1 MKNKKN
7 ICVVGSGF
15 SGLSSATYLASQGH
29 NVFVLEKNSKLGG
42 RARQFS
48 SKGFTFDMGPSWY
61 WMPDVFEKYFKD
73 FDKNINEYLNLK
85 RLDPSYR
92 VFFDDE
98 VIDIPANYESLKELL
113 ENMEEGSGDKLDQF
127 LKQAEKKYKV
137 GIENLVYKPGLSIK
151 EFINKETLSG
161 VLQLDV
167 FQNMHKHIRKYFKNE
182 KIIKLLEFPI
192 LFLGATPKNTPA
204 LYSLMNY
211 ADIKLGTWYP
221 EGGMHKIVEAMV
233 SLAEEKG
240 VKFYTNEEV
249 KKLSYLRGEVSH
261 VITTQKTYDTDY
273 VICSGDYHHFDQNI
287 LDERF
292 RNYSESYWDKRVLAP
307 SSLLFYIGLDKKLKN
322 VLHHCLFFDK
332 DFEKHAEE
340 IYTTPRW
347 PSEPLF
353 YASFTSK
360 SDMTVAPKGN
370 ENMFLLMPT
379 APDLEDNKIIRE
391 RYFDLIISRLEKL
404 TNQNIKDHI
413 VYKKSYAIRDFK
425 KDYHSF
431 KGNAYG
437 LANTLF
443 QTAILKPSLRNK
455 KLKNL
460 FFCGQLTV
468 PGPGVPPSLISGN
481 VAASEVL
488 KIINKK
494 S

>member
-1 MKNKKN
+1 
-7 ICVVGSGF
+7 
-15 SGLSSATYLASQGH
+15 
-29 NVFVLEKNSKLGG
+29 
-42 RARQFS
+42 
-48 SKGFTFDMGPSWY
+48 
-61 WMPDVFEKYFKD
+61 
-73 FDKNINEYLNLK
+73 
-85 RLDPSYR
+85 
-92 VFFDDE
+92 
-98 VIDIPANYESLKELL
+98 
-113 ENMEEGSGDKLDQF
+113 MEEGSGEKLDQF

-137 GIENLVYKPGLSIK
+137 GIENLVYKPGLSVK

-233 SLAEEKG
+233 NLAEEKG
-240 VKFYTNEEV
+240 VKFYSNEEV
-249 KKLSYLRGEVSH
+249 KKLSYLNGEVSH
-261 VITTQKTYDTDY
+261 VITTKKTYDADY

-287 LDERF
+287 VDEKF

-360 SDMTVAPKGN
+360 SDSSVAPEGH

-404 TNQNIKDHI
+404 TDQNIKDHI

-443 QTAILKPSLRNK
+443 QTAILKPSLKNK

-481 VAASEVL
+481 VVANEVL
-488 KIINKK
+488 KRIKK
-494 S
+494 

>member
-98 VIDIPANYESLKELL
+98 VIDIPANYKSLKELL
-113 ENMEEGSGDKLDQF
+113 EGMEEGSGEKLDQF

-233 SLAEEKG
+233 NLAEEKG
-240 VKFYTNEEV
+240 VKFYSNEEV
-249 KKLSYLRGEVSH
+249 KKLSYLNGEVSH
-261 VITTQKTYDTDY
+261 VITTKKTYDADY

-287 LDERF
+287 VDEKF

-360 SDMTVAPKGN
+360 SDSSVAPEGH

-404 TNQNIKDHI
+404 TDQNIKDHI

-443 QTAILKPSLRNK
+443 QTAILKPSLKNK

-481 VAASEVL
+481 VVANEVL
-488 KIINKK
+488 KRIKK
-494 S
+494 

>member
-1 MKNKKN
+1 MKSKKN

-15 SGLSSATYLASQGH
+15 SGISSATYLASQGH

-98 VIDIPANYESLKELL
+98 TIDIPANYESLKELL
-113 ENMEEGSGDKLDQF
+113 EGMEEGSGDKLDEF

-137 GIENLVYKPGLSIK
+137 GIENLVYKPGLSVK

-204 LYSLMNY
+204 LYSIMNY

-233 SLAEEKG
+233 NLAEEKG

-249 KKLSYLRGEVSH
+249 KKLSYLNREITY
-261 VITTQKTYDTDY
+261 VITTKKTYDADY

-287 LDERF
+287 LDEKF
-292 RNYSESYWDKRVLAP
+292 RNYSETYWDKRVLAP

-360 SDMTVAPKGN
+360 SDSTVAPKGH

-443 QTAILKPSLRNK
+443 QTAILKPSLKNK

-481 VAASEVL
+481 VVASEVL
-488 KIINKK
+488 KKINK
-494 S
+494 

>member
-1 MKNKKN
+1 MRSKKN
-7 ICVVGSGF
+7 ICVIGSGF
-15 SGLSSATYLASQGH
+15 AGLSSATYLADKGH
-29 NVFVLEKNSKLGG
+29 NVYVLEKNSKLGG

-48 SKGFTFDMGPSWY
+48 SKEFTFDMGPSWY
-61 WMPDVFEKYFKD
+61 WMPDVFEKYFNDFNKD
-73 FDKNINEYLNLK
+73 ITDYLTLK
-85 RLDPSYR
+85 RLDPSYK
-92 VFFDDE
+92 VFFHDE
-98 VIDIPANYESLKELL
+98 VIDIPADYEELKNLFES
-113 ENMEEGSGDKLDQF
+113 MEEGSAEKLDLF
-127 LKQAEKKYKV
+127 LSQAERKYKV
-137 GIENLVYKPGLSIK
+137 GIQNLVYKPGLSIR
-151 EFINKETLSG
+151 EFLDKETIIGALK
-161 VLQLDV
+161 LDI
-167 FQNMHKHIRKYFKNE
+167 FKSMHNHIRKYFKNE

-192 LFLGATPKNTPA
+192 LFLGATPKKTPA

-211 ADIKLGTWYP
+211 ADIKLGTWFP
-221 EGGMHKIVEAMV
+221 EGGMYKIVEAMV
-233 SLAEEKG
+233 KLAEEKG
-240 VKFYTNEEV
+240 VKFYTSQEV
-249 KKLSYLRGEVSH
+249 KKFSYTNKKISH
-261 VITTQKTYDTDY
+261 VITSKKTYDTDY
-273 VICSGDYHHFDQNI
+273 VVCSGDYHHFDQNI
-287 LDERF
+287 IEDKY
-292 RNYSESYWDKRVLAP
+292 RNYSPSYWEKRILAP

-322 VLHHCLFFDK
+322 VSHHCLFFDK

-360 SDMTVAPKGN
+360 TDNSVAPKN
-370 ENMFLLMPT
+370 YENMFLLIPI

-413 VYKKSYAIRDFK
+413 IYKKSYGIRDFK

-443 QTAILKPSLRNK
+443 QTAILKPSLKNK

-460 FFCGQLTV
+460 YFCGQLTV

-481 VAASEVL
+481 VVANELAK
-488 KIINKK
+488 KID
-494 S
+494 

>member
-1 MKNKKN
+1 MKSKKN

-15 SGLSSATYLASQGH
+15 SGISSATYLASQGH

-98 VIDIPANYESLKELL
+98 TIDIPANYESLKELL
-113 ENMEEGSGDKLDQF
+113 EGMEEGSGDKLDEF

-137 GIENLVYKPGLSIK
+137 GIENLVYKPGLSVK
-151 EFINKETLSG
+151 EFINKETLTG

-233 SLAEEKG
+233 NLAEEKG

-249 KKLSYLRGEVSH
+249 KKLSYLNTEITY
-261 VITTQKTYDTDY
+261 VITTKKTYDADY

-287 LDERF
+287 LDEKF

-360 SDMTVAPKGN
+360 SDSTVAPKGH

-443 QTAILKPSLRNK
+443 QTAILKPSLKNK

-481 VAASEVL
+481 VVANEVL
-488 KIINKK
+488 KKINK
-494 S
+494 

>member
-1 MKNKKN
+1 MKSKKN

-15 SGLSSATYLASQGH
+15 SGISSATYLASQGH

-98 VIDIPANYESLKELL
+98 IIDIPANYESLKELL
-113 ENMEEGSGDKLDQF
+113 EGMEEGSGDKLDEF

-137 GIENLVYKPGLSIK
+137 GIENLVYKPGLSVK
-151 EFINKETLSG
+151 EFINKETLTG

-233 SLAEEKG
+233 NLAEEKG

-249 KKLSYLRGEVSH
+249 KKLSYLNREITY
-261 VITTQKTYDTDY
+261 VITTKKTYDADY

-287 LDERF
+287 LDEKF
-292 RNYSESYWDKRVLAP
+292 RNYSETYWDKRVLAP
-307 SSLLFYIGLDKKLKN
+307 SSLLFYIGLDKKLKK

-360 SDMTVAPKGN
+360 SDSTVAPKGH

-443 QTAILKPSLRNK
+443 QTAILKPSLKNK

-481 VAASEVL
+481 VVASEVL
-488 KIINKK
+488 KRINK
-494 S
+494 

>member
-1 MKNKKN
+1 MKSKKN

-15 SGLSSATYLASQGH
+15 SGISSATYLASQGH

-98 VIDIPANYESLKELL
+98 TIDIPANYESLKELL
-113 ENMEEGSGDKLDQF
+113 EGMEEGSGDKLDEF

-137 GIENLVYKPGLSIK
+137 GIENLVYKPGLSVK
-151 EFINKETLSG
+151 EFINKETLTG

-233 SLAEEKG
+233 NLAEEKG

-249 KKLSYLRGEVSH
+249 KKLSYLNREITY
-261 VITTQKTYDTDY
+261 VITTKKTYDADY

-287 LDERF
+287 LDEKF

-360 SDMTVAPKGN
+360 SDSTVAPKGH

-443 QTAILKPSLRNK
+443 QTAILKPSLKNK

-481 VAASEVL
+481 VVASEVL
-488 KIINKK
+488 KRINK
-494 S
+494 

>member
-15 SGLSSATYLASQGH
+15 SGISSATYLANQGH

-73 FDKNINEYLNLK
+73 FDKNINEYLKLK

-92 VFFDDE
+92 VFFEDE

-113 ENMEEGSGDKLDQF
+113 ESMEEGSGEKLDQF
-127 LKQAEKKYKV
+127 LNQAEKKYKV
-137 GIENLVYKPGLSIK
+137 GIENLVYKPGLSVK

-167 FQNMHKHIRKYFKNE
+167 FQNMYKHIRKFFKNE

-233 SLAEEKG
+233 NLAEEKG

-249 KKLSYLRGEVSH
+249 KKLSYLNGEVSH
-261 VITTQKTYDTDY
+261 VITTKKTYDADY

-287 LDERF
+287 LDEKF

-340 IYTTPRW
+340 IYSTPRW

-360 SDMTVAPKGN
+360 SDDTVAPKGN

-404 TNQNIKDHI
+404 TKQKIKDHI
-413 VYKKSYAIRDFK
+413 VYKKSYAIKDFK

-481 VAASEVL
+481 VVASEVL
-488 KIINKK
+488 KRINK
-494 S
+494 

>member
-113 ENMEEGSGDKLDQF
+113 EGMEEGSGEKLDQF

-137 GIENLVYKPGLSIK
+137 GIENLVYKPGLSVK

-233 SLAEEKG
+233 NLAEEKG
-240 VKFYTNEEV
+240 VKFYSNEEV
-249 KKLSYLRGEVSH
+249 KKLSYLNGEVSH
-261 VITTQKTYDTDY
+261 VITTKKTYDADY

-287 LDERF
+287 VDEKF

-360 SDMTVAPKGN
+360 SDSSVAPEGH

-404 TNQNIKDHI
+404 TDQNIKDHI

-443 QTAILKPSLRNK
+443 QTAILKPSLKNK

-481 VAASEVL
+481 VVASEVL
-488 KIINKK
+488 KRIKK
-494 S
+494 

>member
-1 MKNKKN
+1 MKSKKN

-15 SGLSSATYLASQGH
+15 SGISSA
-29 NVFVLEKNSKLGG
+29 
-42 RARQFS
+42 
-48 SKGFTFDMGPSWY
+48 TFDMGPSWY

-98 VIDIPANYESLKELL
+98 IIDIPANYESLKELL
-113 ENMEEGSGDKLDQF
+113 EGMEEGSGDKLDEF

-137 GIENLVYKPGLSIK
+137 GIENLVYKPGLSVK
-151 EFINKETLSG
+151 EFINKETPTG

-233 SLAEEKG
+233 NLAEEKG

-249 KKLSYLRGEVSH
+249 KKLSYLNREITY
-261 VITTQKTYDTDY
+261 VITTKKTYDADY

-287 LDERF
+287 LDEKF
-292 RNYSESYWDKRVLAP
+292 RNYSETYWDKRVLAP
-307 SSLLFYIGLDKKLKN
+307 SSLLFYIGLDKKLKK

-360 SDMTVAPKGN
+360 SDSTVAPKGH

-443 QTAILKPSLRNK
+443 QTAILKPSLKNK

-481 VAASEVL
+481 VVASEVL
-488 KIINKK
+488 KKINK
-494 S
+494 